1 MKPRFAFQQLD
12 FLDFDLSVCLC
23 DEPGDTW
30 RKERLGHTYHA
41 LLARDDFP
49 EAMWCDRGRKGILI
63 FKRSN
68 LTHGIIAHECRHAV
82 DTILSYREIK
92 WGPGKCG
99 ETAGLAQENIAR
111 HVYRILRQWRTK
123 IKT

>member
-1 MKPRFAFQQLD
+1 MKPRFAFHLLD

-30 RKERLGHTYHA
+30 RREKLGHAYA
-41 LLARDDFP
+41 CLLGRGEFP
-49 EAMWCDRGRKGILI
+49 EAMFCDRGRKGILI

-82 DTILSYREIK
+82 DVILSYREIK
-92 WGPGKCG
+92 WGPKKCH
-99 ETAGLAQENIAR
+99 ETAALAQENITR
-111 HVYRILRQWRTK
+111 LVYGTLLKWRAK
-123 IKT
+123 IT